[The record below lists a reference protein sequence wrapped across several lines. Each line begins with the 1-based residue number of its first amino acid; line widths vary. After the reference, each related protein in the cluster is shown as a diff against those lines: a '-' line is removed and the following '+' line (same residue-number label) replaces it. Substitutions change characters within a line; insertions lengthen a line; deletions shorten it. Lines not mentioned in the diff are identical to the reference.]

1 LIFNLRI
8 NISILF
14 FILLTSA
21 LFAEPNLYFKKL
33 FEEPKL
39 LYQVEEEIL
48 QQKSDSLRNII
59 SSIPIG
65 ERLVNELVK
74 KIYLSS
80 ANYLNTKYTTN
91 NKIDTLNFI
100 DFLLVVL
107 GNSNYFKRREKIW
120 NDSSLVKYLTFKIE
134 LHFLED
140 YLKSFNLE
148 DFKDNDIYHDII
160 IKANKDSLAIDKV
173 DSLLSQI
180 KTLRFDPLHFY
191 YKPNSIKEQQRVDK
205 FNVNKFDF
213 NRLEK
218 FYNEHSD
225 VLERTEDEY
234 KVNKEIIIAILRKE
248 TNLGKYKLKIN
259 PFQVLLGQAQF
270 GILNPLLNDIDKDKQ
285 RKRINRLRRS
295 AQRSLYHIIKFCI
308 DNDFKAEDIKG
319 NFVGAIGYTQFMPFN
334 LHLARDGDYD
344 GKADLSNMD
353 DAIISIGNF
362 LYYNGWKKYI
372 PLEKKNK
379 KKIVRQILKYNTSD
393 SYADAIYQIAEK
405 LGKRLN

>member
-1 LIFNLRI
+1 MIFSLKI
-8 NISILF
+8 NITILVL
-14 FILLTSA
+14 ILLA
-21 LFAEPNLYFKKL
+21 NPLFAEPKLYFKKL
-33 FEEPKL
+33 SKDPKFL
-39 LYQVEEEIL
+39 HEIIAERL
-48 QQKSDSLRNII
+48 QQESDSLRNII

-65 ERLVNELVK
+65 ERLLDQLVK

-80 ANYLNTKYTTN
+80 ANYLNTKYTTI
-91 NKIDTLNFI
+91 NKIDTLNFVESVLE
-100 DFLLVVL
+100 DL
-107 GNSNYFKRREKIW
+107 GNSNYFKKRNKAW
-120 NDSSLVKYLTFKIE
+120 NDSSLMKYLTFRIE
-134 LHFLED
+134 YHFLGD
-140 YLKSFNLE
+140 YLKNFDLQ

-160 IKANKDSLAIDKV
+160 TKANKDSLAIDKV

-191 YKPNSIKEQQRVDK
+191 YKPNSIREQQRVDK

-213 NRLEK
+213 DRLEK

-248 TNLGKYKLKIN
+248 TNLGQYKLRIN

-270 GILNPLLNDIDKDKQ
+270 GILNPLLNDVDKDKQ

-308 DNDFKAEDIKG
+308 DNDFKADEIKG

-334 LHLARDGDYD
+334 LHLAKDGDYD

-362 LYYNGWKKYI
+362 LHYNGWKKNI
-372 PLEKKNK
+372 LLNKKNK
-379 KKIVRQILKYNTSD
+379 KKIIRQILKYNTSD
-393 SYADAIYQIAEK
+393 SYADAIFQIAEK
-405 LGKRLN
+405 LGKRIN

>member
-1 LIFNLRI
+1 MLVL
-8 NISILF
+8 
-14 FILLTSA
+14 ILLANS
-21 LFAEPNLYFKKL
+21 LFAEPKLYFKNL
-33 FEEPKL
+33 SSEPKY
-39 LYQVEEEIL
+39 LYQVIEENLEK
-48 QQKSDSLRNII
+48 QNDSLRNVI

-65 ERLVNELVK
+65 ERLLDQLVK

-80 ANYLNTKYTTN
+80 ANYLNTKYTTT

-100 DFLLVVL
+100 ESVLEGL
-107 GNSNYFKRREKIW
+107 GNSNYFKKRSKKW
-120 NDSSLVKYLTFKIE
+120 DDVSLVKYLTFRIE
-134 LHFLED
+134 YHFLGD
-140 YLKSFNLE
+140 YLKNFELE
-148 DFKDNDIYHDII
+148 DFKDNYIYYDII
-160 IKANKDSLAIDKV
+160 KKAEKDSLELNKV

-191 YKPNSIKEQQRVDK
+191 YKPNSIREQQRVDK

-213 NRLEK
+213 DRLEK

-270 GILNPLLNDIDKDKQ
+270 GILNPLLNDKDKDKQ

-308 DNDFKAEDIKG
+308 DNDFKADEIKG

-334 LHLARDGDYD
+334 LHLAKDGDYD

-362 LYYNGWKKYI
+362 LYYNGWKKNI
-372 PLEKKNK
+372 PLNKKNK
-379 KKIVRQILKYNTSD
+379 KKIIKQVLKYNTSD
-393 SYADAIYQIAEK
+393 SYADAIFQIAEK
-405 LGKRLN
+405 LGKRIN